1 MTILFVG
8 IVSGAILHIVGRE
21 NSIQVLMIQPLNA
34 FSHPVGAN
42 LFSFISFFGL
52 CIHVFIYVEKLLK
65 RDPFDRNQNDRMWAK
80 PSMQLNDP
88 KRSSF

>member
-1 MTILFVG
+1 MTTLFVG
-8 IVSGAILHIVGRE
+8 IVSGAILHIVRHE
-21 NSIQVLMIQPLNA
+21 NSIRLLMIQPWNA

-52 CIHVFIYVEKLLK
+52 CLHVYIYEEKLLK

-80 PSMQLNDP
+80 PLMQLNDP
-88 KRSSF
+88 NRSSF